1 MYKMYGAIERASK
14 TLPQGKLIPIVY
26 HDLDDALG
34 AARNL
39 NARGG
44 TALLIEGDD
53 GTYLSRHEIASIVD
67 KRQTELAGRPKVY

>member
-26 HDLDDALG
+26 RELDDALG

-53 GTYLSRHEIASIVD
+53 GTHLTKYQIARVVD
-67 KRQTELAGRPKVY
+67 ERRAELAGRPKVY